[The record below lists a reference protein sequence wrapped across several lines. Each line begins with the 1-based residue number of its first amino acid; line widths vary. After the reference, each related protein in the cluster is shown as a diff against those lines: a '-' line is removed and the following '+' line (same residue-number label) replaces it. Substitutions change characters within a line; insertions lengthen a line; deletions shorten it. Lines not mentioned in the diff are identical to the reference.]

1 MVAFIL
7 KANSLT
13 GGRAAAVGSGCV
25 LDLIGS
31 ILPRR
36 RTADWASFVEAIRA
50 GAAFLAQGS
59 SYSYLR
65 ARTLLAGPKLFSDP
79 DFGFALQICKWEA
92 FAVAVQDLILILEAE
107 MRPALPADAGRRA
120 RGLAD
125 LYREVLASEQT
136 PEHRSASGWDDVIA
150 AFEGRL
156 AVFMEKPPLKPDAIS
171 IATAMAILQHAP
183 IDDGVREADK
193 MMVVNNVAF
202 RFIDRQATLRKQLD
216 LAAFAAELT
225 KRMTAT
231 D

>member
-1 MVAFIL
+1 
-7 KANSLT
+7 
-13 GGRAAAVGSGCV
+13 V

-31 ILPRR
+31 ILPKR
-36 RTADWASFVEAIRA
+36 RTSDWPSSVEAIRA

-107 MRPALPADAGRRA
+107 IRPALPADAGRRA
-120 RGLAD
+120 RGLTA
-125 LYREVLASEQT
+125 LYREVLASEEI
-136 PEHRSASGWDDVIA
+136 PEHRASKGWDDAVA
-150 AFEGRL
+150 GFEARL
-156 AVFMEKPPLKPDAIS
+156 SVYMEKPPLKPDAIS
-171 IATAMAILQHAP
+171 IATALAILDHAP
-183 IDDGVREADK
+183 IDDGVREADR

-202 RFIDRQATLRKQLD
+202 RFIDCQSTLRKQLD
-216 LAAFAAELT
+216 LAAFASELT
-225 KRMTAT
+225 KRMTAA

>member
-1 MVAFIL
+1 VNAL
-7 KANSLT
+7 
-13 GGRAAAVGSGCV
+13 

-31 ILPRR
+31 ILPKR
-36 RTADWASFVEAIRA
+36 RTSGWPSSVEAIRA

-107 MRPALPADAGRRA
+107 MRPALPADPALRA
-120 RGLAD
+120 KGLAA
-125 LYREVLASEQT
+125 LYREVLASEEV
-136 PEHRSASGWDDVIA
+136 PEHRATTGWNDVIA
-150 AFEGRL
+150 GFEARL
-156 AVFMEKPPLKPDAIS
+156 AVYMDKPPLKPDAIS
-171 IATAMAILQHAP
+171 IATALAILQHAP

-202 RFIDRQATLRKQLD
+202 RFIDCQASLRKRID
-216 LAAFAAELT
+216 LAAFASELSR
-225 KRMTAT
+225 RMTAVG
-231 D
+231 